1 MSIVVDEVIQQD
13 TPVDAPKV
21 EVQEEAVEQVE
32 QAVEEQEPIQ
42 EVAEESTLPE
52 KYRGKSLKDVIEMH
66 QNVESAYGRQGHEIG
81 EQRKLIDELIQAR
94 EQATTIE
101 PQTEDSENTTED
113 FYEDPVKAVNSAI
126 EKHPDIVNAR
136 KQRAMA
142 EQQLSLSKLESAH
155 PDFRETVENADFKKW
170 IDKSRI
176 RKELFKRADQRFDFL
191 AADELLG
198 TWKQLNII
206 SKTKEVKAQEK
217 TKREKAFKQTSTES
231 RSSGDT
237 LGGKK
242 IYRRSDLINL
252 QVTNPTRYADLSE
265 EIQQAYAE
273 GRVK

>member
-13 TPVDAPKV
+13 TPIDAPKV

-42 EVAEESTLPE
+42 KVAEESILPE
-52 KYRGKSLKDVIEMH
+52 KYKGKSLKDVIEMH

-81 EQRKLIDELIQAR
+81 EQRKLIDELIRTR
-94 EQATTIE
+94 EQATTDKS
-101 PQTEDSENTTED
+101 QTENSENTTED

-142 EQQLSLSKLESAH
+142 EQQLSLSKLESVH
-155 PDFRETVENADFKKW
+155 PDFRETVGNEDFKKW
-170 IDKSRI
+170 VDGSLI
-176 RKELFKRADQRFDFL
+176 RKELFQRADQRFDFN
-191 AADELLG
+191 AANELLE
-198 TWKQLNII
+198 TWKQLSMI
-206 SKTKEVKAQEK
+206 SKTKEVKAKEK

-231 RSSGDT
+231 RSSGDS

-265 EIQQAYAE
+265 EIQEAYAE

>member
-1 MSIVVDEVIQQD
+1 MSIVVDEVRQQEI
-13 TPVDAPKV
+13 PVDVKPV
-21 EVQEEAVEQVE
+21 EQEEAVELVE
-32 QAVEEQEPIQ
+32 QAVEEQEPTQ
-42 EVAEESTLPE
+42 EITEEPELPD

-81 EQRKLIDELIQAR
+81 EQRKLIDELVQAR

-126 EKHPDIVNAR
+126 EKHPDIVGAR

-142 EQQLSLSKLESAH
+142 EQQLSLTKLESAH
-155 PDFRETVENADFKKW
+155 PDFRETVENTDFKKW
-170 IDKSRI
+170 VDKSKI

-198 TWKQLNII
+198 TWKQLNMI

-252 QVTNPTRYADLSE
+252 QVTNPTRYADLAE
-265 EIQQAYAE
+265 EIQEAYAE